1 MKLSA
6 HFDLAEFTRSE
17 SAKRHGVSNEPTPE
31 HEANLKVL
39 CEKVLEPVR
48 IFNEGPLNISSGYR
62 SKNLNHFIGGSLSS
76 QHCEGKAADI
86 DMDGM
91 SGKSNKQIFD
101 YIKDN
106 LEFDQLIFEFGTQD
120 KPDWV
125 HVSYNA
131 GKNRKQVLRALKTN
145 GRTAYAP
152 YK

>member
-17 SAKRHGVSNEPTPE
+17 SAKRHGVSNEPTAE
-31 HEANLKVL
+31 HQANLKVL
-39 CEKVLEPVR
+39 CEKVLEPIR

-91 SGKSNKQIFD
+91 SGKSNREIFD

-106 LEFDQLIFEFGTQD
+106 LEYDQLINEFD
-120 KPDWV
+120 YSWV

-131 GKNRKQVLRALKTN
+131 GKNRKQVLDALKDK
-145 GRTAYAP
+145 GRTVYQTH
-152 YK
+152 K

>member
-31 HEANLKVL
+31 HQANLKVL
-39 CEKVLEPVR
+39 CEKVLEPIR
-48 IFNEGPLNISSGYR
+48 IFNGGPLNISSGYR

-91 SGKSNKQIFD
+91 SGKSNREIFD

-106 LEFDQLIFEFGTQD
+106 LEYDQLINEFD
-120 KPDWV
+120 YSWV

-131 GKNRKQVLRALKTN
+131 GKNRKQVLDALKSN
-145 GRTAYAP
+145 GRTVYAP
-152 YK
+152 HK